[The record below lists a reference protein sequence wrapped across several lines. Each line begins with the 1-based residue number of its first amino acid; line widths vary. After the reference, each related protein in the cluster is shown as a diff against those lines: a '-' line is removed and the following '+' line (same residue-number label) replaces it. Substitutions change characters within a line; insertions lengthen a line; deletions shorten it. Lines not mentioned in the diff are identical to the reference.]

1 MTTVFLPVG
10 SLLYFDTGT
19 DLVTP
24 TWTKLTEHNRQ
35 PASIQINRIEKTQ
48 RTSNGT
54 MRKFFI
60 ADKKSIS
67 VSWNMVPTSSTM
79 TVDGGYGANDIQ
91 TFYNSAKGQGSFKIK
106 ISYSPTRE
114 ETMEVI
120 FSSCSF
126 DVIKRNVKDQSTDAA
141 QEFWDVSISL
151 EQV

>member
-10 SLLYFDTGT
+10 SLLYVDTGT
-19 DLVTP
+19 DLVNP

-67 VSWNMVPTSSTM
+67 VSWNMIPTSSTM
-79 TVDGGYGANDIQ
+79 TIDGGYGANDIQ
-91 TFYNSAKGQGSFKIK
+91 TFYNSTKGQGSFKIK

-126 DVIKRNVKDQSTDAA
+126 DVIKRNVKAFSADAA

>member
-67 VSWNMVPTSSTM
+67 VSWNMIPTHSTM

-126 DVIKRNVKDQSTDAA
+126 DLLKRNVKAKSSDPA

>member
-19 DLVTP
+19 DLVNP

-67 VSWNMVPTSSTM
+67 VSWNMIPTYSTM
-79 TVDGGYGANDIQ
+79 TVDGGYGAQDIQ
-91 TFYNSAKGQGSFKIK
+91 AFYNSTKGQGSFKIK

-126 DVIKRNVKDQSTDAA
+126 DVIKRNVKAKSTDAA

>member
-19 DLVTP
+19 DLVNP

-67 VSWNMVPTSSTM
+67 VSWNMIPTYSTM
-79 TVDGGYGANDIQ
+79 TVDGGYGAQDIQ
-91 TFYNSAKGQGSFKIK
+91 AFYNSTKGQGSFKIK

-126 DVIKRNVKDQSTDAA
+126 DVIKRNVKAKSTDVA

>member
-10 SLLYFDTGT
+10 SLLYVDTGT

-67 VSWNMVPTSSTM
+67 VSWNMIPTYSTM
-79 TVDGGYGANDIQ
+79 TVDGGYGAHDIQ

-126 DVIKRNVKDQSTDAA
+126 DVIKRNVKAKSSDPA

>member
-1 MTTVFLPVG
+1 MAINLPVG
-10 SLLYFDTGT
+10 SLLFIDTGT
-19 DLVTP
+19 NAITP
-24 TWTKLTEHNRQ
+24 TWTKLSEHNRQ
-35 PASIQINRIEKTQ
+35 PVSLSTNRIE
-48 RTSNGT
+48 RSERMANGT
-54 MRKFFI
+54 MRKIFI
-60 ADKKSIS
+60 ADKFAMQ
-67 VSWNMVPTSSTM
+67 VSWNMLPSTDTM

-126 DVIKRNVKDQSTDAA
+126 DLLKRNVKASSADTA

>member
-24 TWTKLTEHNRQ
+24 TWSKLTEHNRQ

-67 VSWNMVPTSSTM
+67 VSWNMIPTHSTM

-126 DVIKRNVKDQSTDAA
+126 DVIKRNVKAKSSDPA

>member
-1 MTTVFLPVG
+1 MNLVSLPVG
-10 SLLYFDTGT
+10 SLLYVDTSTT
-19 DLVTP
+19 DTP
-24 TWTKLTEHNRQ
+24 SWQKLTEHNRQ

-60 ADKKSIS
+60 ADKKSLS
-67 VSWNMVPTSSTM
+67 VSWNMLPTSSTM
-79 TVDGGYGANDIQ
+79 TIDAGYGANDIQ
-91 TFYNSAKGQGSFKIK
+91 TFYNSAKGQGSFKLK

-114 ETMEVI
+114 EIIEVI

-126 DVIKRNVKDQSTDAA
+126 DLIKRNVKSSSTDAA